1 MTDTKNKQEFVDI
14 ILKALTEGK
23 EGKTGDNNEF
33 MLESIAMLSSEIQ
46 SLIVAID
53 SMTNI
58 MKYHNTAIEDLY
70 TGQDLLAKMLNSSPE
85 EFQDQPSIMPP
96 PKNKKDLN

>member
-1 MTDTKNKQEFVDI
+1 MTDSNNKEEFVDI
-14 ILKALTEGK
+14 ILKALTKGK
-23 EGKTGDNNEF
+23 ESNDNEF
-33 MLESIAMLSSEIQ
+33 MLESIVMLSSEIQ
-46 SLIVAID
+46 SLITAID

-70 TGQDLLAKMLNSSPE
+70 TGQDLLIKMLNSSPIE
-85 EFQDQPSIMPP
+85 EHDDLQIVV